1 MAQLIEINKQNLPVK
16 EYKGQRVVT
25 FKDIDAVHGRPDGTA
40 GRNFRKNRK
49 HFIENTDFF
58 AINLTSDEIRRQ
70 FGAGKNSGRT
80 ITALTES
87 GYLMLAK
94 SFTDD
99 LAWTVQRELVNCYF
113 HNNPA
118 TNQEEPEQLTL
129 ETAEYHY
136 FDKRYKGE
144 PVLSAGDVEHFTG
157 LNQNS
162 VAWYLKKYGKRG
174 KDFFLLAKEAL
185 RAYKEENPS
194 VSKLS
199 SAAFLVTKSGFKKA
213 LKYYDRKANMPECFI
228 ESKPPKLPEKTTAG
242 VTEIKLPE
250 KPEIQPRKH
259 FSIAEYTV
267 ALEVV
272 NALKINAEERLRK
285 PDCERPGLVQTNIR
299 GMEITLQA
307 IAIPI
312 ALGSENY

>member
-1 MAQLIEINKQNLPVK
+1 MAQLIEINNHQFPVR
-16 EYKGQRVVT
+16 EYNGHRVLT
-25 FKDIDAVHGRPDGTA
+25 FSDIEKAHGRPAGTA
-40 GRNFRKNRK
+40 RKRFNDNRK
-49 HFIENTDFF
+49 HFISGTDYYR
-58 AINLTSDEIRRQ
+58 IQPSEIRAVGVSSPN
-70 FGAGKNSGRT
+70 GA
-80 ITALTES
+80 IVLTES

-113 HNNPA
+113 HVKA
-118 TNQEEPEQLTL
+118 EKTAAKCDTEPEQLTL

-136 FDKRYKGE
+136 FDKTYKGE
-144 PVLSAGDVEHFTG
+144 PVLSAVDVEHFTG

-199 SAAFLVTKSGFKKA
+199 SAVFLVTKSGFKKA

-228 ESKPPKLPEKTTAG
+228 ESKTPKLPENATAG
-242 VTEIKLPE
+242 AAEIKLPK
-250 KPEIQPRKH
+250 KPEIQPREK
-259 FSIAEYTV
+259 FSVAEFTV
-267 ALEVV
+267 AIEIV

-285 PDCERPGLVQTNIR
+285 SDCFHPDVVENNVKMFQRTI
-299 GMEITLQA
+299 EA
-307 IAIPI
+307 IAVNI
-312 ALGSENY
+312 AIG